1 MRLIDYQAAIDR
13 YHAEYKKQDI
23 CDGSE
28 DRDWLKRCF
37 DEAPTIDAVPA
48 EAIEHLK
55 SEAAE
60 AIEQLEAELEMER
73 NKRIKIQYDGHEY
86 TISEIC
92 KRLAHGQWLPVDE
105 KNDAFDCSK
114 CDIMVHKRLNYCP
127 NCGAKMDA
135 EGCRMKGCKNCT
147 AGDGEFTILLEKW
160 GEDDFCPKCGR
171 PLKGVEINEA

>member
-60 AIEQLEAELEMER
+60 AIEKLEAELEMER
-73 NKRIKIQYDGHEY
+73 NKHTKIQYDGHEY
-86 TISEIC
+86 TISELC
-92 KRLAHGQWLPVDE
+92 KRLTHGRWMSVKTPLGEKPCLCSNCNTHFKNEHDNGKFDWVDMTGC
-105 KNDAFDCSK
+105 NF
-114 CDIMVHKRLNYCP
+114 CP
-127 NCGAKMDA
+127 KCGAKMDA
-135 EGCRMKGCKNCT
+135 EG
-147 AGDGEFTILLEKW
+147 
-160 GEDDFCPKCGR
+160 
-171 PLKGVEINEA
+171 